1 VLTRDAEADCRLAVE
16 GETMFSH
23 GGTSAVIFFHAG
35 ELAVAG
41 KMVPIEDVPGEKTT
55 HGEEIFV
62 LYDGGILRGN
72 EGLRPAGRKA
82 VRT

>member
-1 VLTRDAEADCRLAVE
+1 MLTRDAEADCRLAVE
-16 GETMFSH
+16 RETVFSH
-23 GGTSAVIFFHAG
+23 GRTSAVVFFHAG

-41 KMVPIEDVPGEKTT
+41 KMVPIEDVPGAETT

-62 LYDGGILRGN
+62 LYDGGILRGD
-72 EGLRPAGRKA
+72 ERLRPAGRKA